1 MSALSGDKADIFFMD
16 AELLKILK
24 ELRDKRRNNH
34 IAPEFVPQN
43 ELPRREQGWRNELNE
58 AYKEGYIKVHRGINQ
73 NLIELVKDGD
83 NE

>member
-1 MSALSGDKADIFFMD
+1 MD
-16 AELLKILK
+16 AELLQILK
-24 ELRDKRRNNH
+24 ELRDNRRRNK

-58 AYKEGYIKVHRGINQ
+58 AYKEGYITVHRGINQ
-73 NLIELVKDGD
+73 NLIELLKDGD

>member
-1 MSALSGDKADIFFMD
+1 MSALSGDKADIFIMD

-24 ELRDKRRNNH
+24 ELRDKRRNSH
-34 IAPEFVPQN
+34 IAPEFVSQN

-58 AYKEGYIKVHRGINQ
+58 AYSEGYIKVHRGINQ